1 MQVIERCTRE
11 ARRVPM
17 DVNIYATRK
26 TVAQGMM
33 DIALLTANA
42 SQLKYVLSHSDMHEY
57 FLINITLIGTS
68 MALQIIVGIM
78 LILVGRSNIN
88 YKKHQKGADEM
99 NNAIVVMIFLITVV
113 NVLISAFSVDVV
125 EYDDTFTTVPPL
137 DDDGISDKVQQP
149 GRVERDLQYYWPN
162 CSERF

>member
-1 MQVIERCTRE
+1 
-11 ARRVPM
+11 M

-42 SQLKYVLSHSDMHEY
+42 SQLKYVLSHWDMREY
-57 FLINITLIGTS
+57 FLINIALIGTS
-68 MALQIIVGIM
+68 MALQIVVGIM

-88 YKKHQKGADEM
+88 YRKHQRGADEM
-99 NNAIVVMIFLITVV
+99 NNAIVIMIFLITVV
-113 NVLISAFSVDVV
+113 NVLISAFSVDVE

-137 DDDGISDKVQQP
+137 DDDDISDKVKDIN
-149 GRVERDLQYYWPN
+149 RVERDLGQYWPN
-162 CSERF
+162 CSERL